1 MKRLGLIVIMAIS
14 FFVDI
19 NGQVLLKGKVLAAGT
34 RLPIPL
40 ANVFLSST
48 SVGTISAEDGS
59 FIIQNFPKGR
69 YDLVVSCIGF
79 ETYIL
84 PLQSDKLPAYLT
96 ITLEQKVT
104 ELAEVIVEPFDKDGW
119 DKWGSLFSEHF
130 IGTSAFANDC
140 TLENKEAVKFRYYKK
155 SNRVKAFADEPLVF
169 DNQALGYQ
177 LKYSLTSFEYDF
189 SNKIFFYEGYPLFE
203 EKVTNKKWLQRRW
216 QSNRE
221 DAYKGSLMHFMRSLY
236 RNKLVEQNFT
246 IKQVIDISEAERKR
260 VKQLYE
266 EKIKLR
272 GLESKKIS
280 ELEKYGFSD
289 HDSLE
294 YYIKVLQNTNQSE
307 VIMSK
312 KLTGDSIAYAQDSAT
327 VVLDF
332 TNKLQVT
339 FSEKKA
345 PLEYVRRG
353 LPIQMINLP
362 ITSQLRLL
370 SNSGVIVL
378 SNGAYFMG
386 RNLMTAGYW
395 GWSEKIA
402 NMLPYEYWP
411 PKK

>member
-1 MKRLGLIVIMAIS
+1 M
-14 FFVDI
+14 
-19 NGQVLLKGKVLAAGT
+19 
-34 RLPIPL
+34 
-40 ANVFLSST
+40 
-48 SVGTISAEDGS
+48 
-59 FIIQNFPKGR
+59 
-69 YDLVVSCIGF
+69 
-79 ETYIL
+79 
-84 PLQSDKLPAYLT
+84 
-96 ITLEQKVT
+96 
-104 ELAEVIVEPFDKDGW
+104 
-119 DKWGSLFSEHF
+119 
-130 IGTSAFANDC
+130 
-140 TLENKEAVKFRYYKK
+140 
-155 SNRVKAFADEPLVF
+155 
-169 DNQALGYQ
+169 
-177 LKYSLTSFEYDF
+177 
-189 SNKIFFYEGYPLFE
+189 
-203 EKVTNKKWLQRRW
+203 
-216 QSNRE
+216 
-221 DAYKGSLMHFMRSLY
+221 
-236 RNKLVEQNFT
+236 
-246 IKQVIDISEAERKR
+246 
-260 VKQLYE
+260 
-266 EKIKLR
+266 
-272 GLESKKIS
+272 
-280 ELEKYGFSD
+280 
-289 HDSLE
+289 E